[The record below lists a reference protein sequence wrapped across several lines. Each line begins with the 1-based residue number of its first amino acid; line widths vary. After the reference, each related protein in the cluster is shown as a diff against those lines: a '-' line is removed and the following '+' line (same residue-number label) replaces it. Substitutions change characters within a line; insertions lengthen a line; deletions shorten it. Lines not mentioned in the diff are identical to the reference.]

1 MIYRLIDSLTETR
14 QFGIL
19 GNEVVNILALNIKL
33 DELIK

>member
-1 MIYRLIDSLTETR
+1 MVLNLIDSLTENR

-19 GNEVVNILALNIKL
+19 GNEVVNVLELNIKL